1 MAADLYGEL
10 LLEGAPPAKRRVRDY
25 LPGVSVTAIAAIAA
39 AWLADHYAAPIVLM
53 GLLIGL
59 SLSFL
64 DRKSVVSGKSV
75 SVRVDLGGRRI
86 IKKKNQQIT
95 GAYIHKKMTK

>member
-1 MAADLYGEL
+1 MRASERSWPMAADLYGEL
-10 LLEGAPPAKRRVRDY
+10 LLEEAPPAKRRVRDY

-39 AWLADHYAAPIVLM
+39 AWLADPYAAPIALL

-64 DRKSVVSGKSV
+64 SQAKSPHA
-75 SVRVDLGGRRI
+75 RLEIGRALSEERMG
-86 IKKKNQQIT
+86 QDGQS
-95 GAYIHKKMTK
+95 